1 MYYVWKLSLPSILAQ
16 VSFVVMSYMD
26 AAMVGS
32 LGASASAA
40 IGLIA
45 PTLWLLY
52 GVFSALIHGFSV
64 QVSQFI
70 GANNIESARDTFRQG
85 MIAAFTMGVLVAIG
99 GYYISDYIPLWLGA
113 PLDLQPDSS
122 AYFTIFVCA
131 MPIICFRM
139 IATYMLQSSG
149 NIKVPSIC
157 NGLMCVLDM
166 LFNFLCIFPSR
177 EINVMGM
184 DIWMY
189 GAGLGVK
196 GAALGTDIA
205 EGVMAIFLMWYAL
218 TRSKY
223 LIQTREQPTRLTKDC
238 VVAAAKIGVPM
249 AVEQCAL
256 TSAMV
261 AMTLIVAPLGTVAI
275 AANSLGIE
283 AEAFC
288 YMPAYGISIA
298 ASTLTGQ
305 SVGAKK
311 PDFARGFAWSAIG
324 LGMVVMAITGIIMY
338 FAAPMVFEFMTPD
351 KDVQTLGVE
360 VLRIELLAEPL
371 FGAAMI
377 CSGALRGVRDTFI
390 PSIINLFTMWGV
402 RMTMALYLVADYGLK
417 GVWIA
422 MCTELCLRGSLFLFR
437 VYRQKWVCSA

>member
-1 MYYVWKLSLPSILAQ
+1 MAQ
-16 VSFVVMSYMD
+16 VSYVVMGYIDS
-26 AAMVGS
+26 AMVGS
-32 LGASASAA
+32 LGAAASAS
-40 IGLIA
+40 IGLIS

-52 GVFSALIHGFSV
+52 GVFSSLIQGFSI
-64 QVSQFI
+64 QVAQYI
-70 GANNIESARDTFRQG
+70 GANNIGSARDTFRQG
-85 MIAAFTMGVLVAIG
+85 MIAALIMSAFVAIT
-99 GYYISDYIPLWLGA
+99 GYQISDYIPVWLGA
-113 PLDLQPDSS
+113 SSDIQPDSS
-122 AYFTIFVCA
+122 AYFMVYVCA

-139 IATYMLQSSG
+139 MAAYMLQSSG
-149 NIKVPSIC
+149 NMTVPSIC
-157 NGLMCVLDM
+157 NGLMCILDM

-177 EINVMGM
+177 EIQFMN
-184 DIWMY
+184 IEFWMF

-196 GAALGTDIA
+196 GAALGTGIA
-205 EGVMAIFLMWYAL
+205 EAVMAIFLMWYAL

-223 LIQTREQPTRLTKDC
+223 LFQTMEQPTRLTREC
-238 VVAAAKIGVPM
+238 VSSAARIGVPM
-249 AVEQCAL
+249 AVEQLAL
-256 TSAMV
+256 NSAMV
-261 AMTLIVAPLGTVAI
+261 AMMLIVAPLGTVSI
-275 AANSLGIE
+275 AANSFGVT

-288 YMPAYGISIA
+288 YMPAYGIAIA

-311 PDFARGFAWSAIG
+311 TDFARGFAWSAIG

-338 FAAPMVFEFMTPD
+338 FAAPMIFEFMTPD
-351 KDVQTLGVE
+351 KDVQALGVE

-377 CSGALRGVRDTFI
+377 GSGALRGVRDTFI

-422 MCTELCLRGSLFLFR
+422 MCTELCLRGSLFLLR
-437 VYRQKWVCSA
+437 VYRQKWVCSG